1 MLRQFLSA
9 TTLFD
14 LPLIAM
20 GIFVAIFLTVLLR
33 ACQRSR
39 ASEYRRLAAL
49 PLQDDARPATG
60 RRLP

>member
-20 GIFVAIFLTVLLR
+20 GIFVAIFLTVLVR

-39 ASEYRRLAAL
+39 ATEYRRLAAL
-49 PLQDDARPATG
+49 PLQDDAAQGAT

>member
-20 GIFVAIFLTVLLR
+20 GIFVAIFAAVLVR

-39 ASEYRRLAAL
+39 ATEYRRLAAL
-49 PLQDDARPATG
+49 PLQDDARQAAE

>member
-1 MLRQFLSA
+1 MLRQLLTS

-20 GIFVAIFLTVLLR
+20 GIFVAIFLTVLAR

-39 ASEYRRLAAL
+39 ACAYRRLAAL
-49 PLQDDARPATG
+49 PLQDDARNDAA